1 VKPPAWFSRLTA
13 PLQRNRW
20 ESNLQEDIQEHLD
33 LAIEENIRQ
42 GMTPVDAAAAARRS
56 FGGAEQM
63 KEEFRDQRGIPALET
78 FMREIRIAFR
88 SLRRAPT
95 FALLSIATLAL
106 AIGANSAIFSA
117 VNALL
122 FRPPGIAEP
131 SRLAVIRSQ
140 YTKLNLN
147 SLVISYDDYQQ
158 VDSAKIF
165 SSIALAKSTD
175 MTYTGGAVPQ
185 RLAGLRVTW
194 RWFDVLGAY
203 AQQGRV
209 FNQGDE
215 GLPNKQ
221 LVLLTHAAWQR
232 VFGGDPAAVGKT
244 ILLDQRPYKIVGI
257 LKPDYVGA
265 VGEMGGVGEQ
275 PKDLVFPMTIRD
287 DPRARYNESYLAIT
301 RLAPGMSFEKTA
313 SALHVLTARLHQAS
327 QRGGIL
333 KENGWGLFAVPYN
346 DFAGGEMKTPLLIL
360 WGSVGLVLLIAAA
373 NIAGLTLAR
382 MSARTRELAVRTA
395 LGGTRWHLLRQLF
408 AECALLS
415 FAGSVAG
422 LGVAYLFIRTV
433 EHYAPDNVVGGLRIP
448 YDWQMLA
455 FAALAGIVAA
465 VLSTLIP
472 ATQLLRAHSSL
483 LLKEGGRSAT
493 ASRERL
499 RLRSILVSAE
509 VALALILSIGAG
521 LLLRS
526 LSRLENVN
534 PGLRP
539 QGVMTASLALPE
551 ARYKDAEH
559 IVDFYRQLIRRAKI
573 LPGATSAAIS
583 YPLPFGP
590 GFEGRG
596 FRIAGR
602 PIVAN
607 QPSPQANI
615 RLVTPEFFTSLGIPL
630 LQGRAFTEQDTV
642 NSQLVT
648 IIDQT
653 LADRYWPNQD
663 PIGQKMIQGEGE
675 HTSVIVGVVGHT
687 TQADT
692 NQSSDRGYFYIPLY
706 QDTLGFGSLLVKAPG
721 DAATLAKSLQATVNA
736 IDPAQALYDVKTMQQ
751 RIDSTFAARRFTV
764 VLLGCFAA
772 MSIFLAALGLY
783 GVMNYGVTQR
793 TQEIGIRMALGAHR
807 SQVLNMILGQGFK
820 IAAQGILI
828 GGFASYWIARSL
840 QDQLFGV
847 QAFDVS
853 TFAAAATALTAI
865 ALLATFIPARRATL
879 LNPVEAC
886 RCE

>member
-1 VKPPAWFSRLTA
+1 MSIQSWLRRLTA
-13 PLQRNRW
+13 PLHKKSW
-20 ESNLQEDIQEHLD
+20 ESDLQEDIQEHLD
-33 LAIEENIRQ
+33 LAIEENIRR
-42 GMTPVDAAAAARRS
+42 GMSPSEAALAARRA

-63 KEEFRDQRGIPALET
+63 KEEYRDQRGIPALET
-78 FMREIRIAFR
+78 FTREIRIAVR
-88 SLRRAPT
+88 SLRRAPG

-122 FRPPGIAEP
+122 FRPPGISDP

-140 YTKLNLN
+140 YSKLDLH

-158 VDSAKIF
+158 VEAAKIF
-165 SSIALAKSTD
+165 SAIALAKSTD
-175 MTYTGGAVPQ
+175 ITYTGGSVPQ
-185 RLAGLRVTW
+185 RLSGLRVTW
-194 RWFDVLGAY
+194 PWFNVLGIY

-209 FNQGDE
+209 FHQDDE
-215 GLPNKQ
+215 GLPSKP

-232 VFGGDPAAVGKT
+232 VFGGDPETVGKT

-257 LKPDYVGA
+257 LKPDYLGA
-265 VGEMGGVGEQ
+265 LGEMGGVGEQ

-287 DPRARYNESYLAIT
+287 DPRSRYNENYLAVG
-301 RLAPGMSFEKTA
+301 RLAPGMSFPQA
-313 SALHVLTARLHQAS
+313 AAAVQVLTKRLHQGS
-327 QRGGIL
+327 ERGTIL

-346 DFAGGEMKTPLLIL
+346 DFAGGEMKTPMLIL

-373 NIAGLTLAR
+373 NLAGLTLAR

-408 AECALLS
+408 TECALLS
-415 FAGSVAG
+415 FAGSLAG
-422 LGVAYLFIRTV
+422 LGVAYLLISTV
-433 EHYAPDNVVGGLRIP
+433 ERYAPEDVIGGLRIP
-448 YDWQMLA
+448 FDGQMLA
-455 FAALAGIVAA
+455 FTALAGIVAA

-472 ATQLLRAHSSL
+472 ATQLLRAHSSS

-499 RLRSILVSAE
+499 RLRSFLVSAE

-526 LSRLENVN
+526 LSHLESTN

-551 ARYKDAEH
+551 ARYKDAER
-559 IVDFYRQLIRRAKI
+559 IVGFYRQLIERAKT

-590 GFEGRG
+590 GFEGRA

-615 RLVTPEFFTSLGIPL
+615 RLVTPEFFASLGIPL
-630 LQGRAFTEQDTV
+630 LRGRLFTEQDTA
-642 NSQLVT
+642 NSQAVT

-663 PIGQKMIQGEGE
+663 PIGQKMIRTN
-675 HTSVIVGVVGHT
+675 TSVVIGVVGHT
-687 TQADT
+687 TQVDT
-692 NQSSDRGYFYIPLY
+692 SSSSDRGYLYVPLY
-706 QDTLGFGSLLVKAPG
+706 QDTLGFGTLIVKAPG
-721 DAATLAKSLQATVNA
+721 EAAMLAKSMQATVNA
-736 IDPAQALYDVKTMQQ
+736 IDPTQALYDMKTMQQ

-764 VLLGCFAA
+764 ILLGCFAA
-772 MSIFLAALGLY
+772 TSIFLAALGLY
-783 GVMNYGVTQR
+783 GLMNFGVTQR

-807 SQVLNMILGQGFK
+807 TQVLSMILGQGFK
-820 IAAQGILI
+820 IAAAGIVI
-828 GGFASYWIARSL
+828 GGFAAYWIAMSL
-840 QDQLFGV
+840 QDQLFSV
-847 QAFDVS
+847 QAFDVY
-853 TFAAAATALTAI
+853 TFAVSAFALILI
-865 ALLATFIPARRATL
+865 ALLATYVPARRATQL
-879 LNPVEAC
+879 DPVEAC
-886 RCE
+886 RCD

>member
-1 VKPPAWFSRLTA
+1 MTVKAWFQRLSA
-13 PLQRNRW
+13 PLQKKTW
-20 ESNLQEDIQEHLD
+20 EQDLQEDIQEHLD
-33 LAIEENIRQ
+33 LAIEENIRR
-42 GMTPVDAAAAARRS
+42 GMSPSEAAVAARQA

-63 KEEFRDQRGIPALET
+63 KEEYRDRRGIPALET
-78 FMREIRIAFR
+78 FLREIRIGVR
-88 SLRRAPT
+88 SLSRAPG

-131 SRLAVIRSQ
+131 DRLAVLRSQ
-140 YTKLNLN
+140 YSKLNLH

-158 VDSAKIF
+158 VEAAKIF

-175 MTYTGGAVPQ
+175 FTYTGGSVPQ
-185 RLAGLRVTW
+185 RLSAIRVTW
-194 RWFDVLGAY
+194 RWFDVLGIY
-203 AQQGRV
+203 PQQGRV
-209 FNQGDE
+209 FNKDDE
-215 GLPNKQ
+215 GLPSKP
-221 LVLLTHAAWQR
+221 LALLTHAAWQR
-232 VFGGDPAAVGKT
+232 VFGGDPGAVGKT

-265 VGEMGGVGEQ
+265 LGEMGGVGEQ
-275 PKDLVFPMTIRD
+275 PRDLVLPLTIRD
-287 DPRARYNESYLAIT
+287 DERTRYNESYLAVG
-301 RLAPGMSFEKTA
+301 RLAPGMSFERIA
-313 SALHVLTARLHQAS
+313 SAMQTLTARLHMVGR
-327 QRGGIL
+327 RGAIL

-346 DFAGGEMKTPLLIL
+346 DFAGGEMKTPMLIL

-373 NIAGLTLAR
+373 NLAGLTLAR

-408 AECALLS
+408 TESAMLS
-415 FAGSVAG
+415 LAGSIAG

-433 EHYAPDNVVGGLRIP
+433 ERYAPENVIGGLRIP

-455 FAALAGIVAA
+455 FTALAGIVAA
-465 VLSTLIP
+465 VLSTWIP
-472 ATQLLRAHSSL
+472 AAQLIGAHSSS

-493 ASRERL
+493 ATRERL
-499 RLRSILVSAE
+499 RLRSFLVSAE
-509 VALALILSIGAG
+509 VALALILTVGAG

-526 LSRLENVN
+526 LSHLESVH

-539 QGVMTASLALPE
+539 DNVMTASLALPE

-559 IVDFYRQLIRRAKI
+559 VVEFYRQLIARAKTI
-573 LPGATSAAIS
+573 PGATSAAIS

-590 GFEGRG
+590 GFEGRA
-596 FRIAGR
+596 FQIAGR

-615 RLVTPEFFTSLGIPL
+615 RLVTPEFFASLGIPL
-630 LQGRAFTEQDTV
+630 LRGRTFTEQDTV
-642 NSQLVT
+642 NSPAVT

-653 LADRYWPNQD
+653 LADRYWPNED
-663 PIGQKMIQGEGE
+663 PVGQKMIRTN
-675 HTSVIVGVVGHT
+675 TSVVIGVVGHT
-687 TQADT
+687 TQTDT
-692 NQSSDRGYFYIPLY
+692 AASSDRGYIYVPLY
-706 QDTLGFGSLLVKAPG
+706 QDTLAFGSLIVNAPG
-721 DAATLAKSLQATVNA
+721 DAATLARAMQSTVNA
-736 IDPAQALYDVKTMQQ
+736 IDPTQALYDMKTMQQ
-751 RIDSTFAARRFTV
+751 RIDATFSARRFTV

-772 MSIFLAALGLY
+772 VSIFLAALGLY

-807 SQVLNMILGQGFK
+807 AQVLGMILGQGFK
-820 IAAQGILI
+820 IAAAGIVL
-828 GGFASYWIARSL
+828 GGFAAYWIAASL

-853 TFAAAATALTAI
+853 TFAAAAIVLTAV

-879 LNPVEAC
+879 LDPVEAC
-886 RCE
+886 RCD